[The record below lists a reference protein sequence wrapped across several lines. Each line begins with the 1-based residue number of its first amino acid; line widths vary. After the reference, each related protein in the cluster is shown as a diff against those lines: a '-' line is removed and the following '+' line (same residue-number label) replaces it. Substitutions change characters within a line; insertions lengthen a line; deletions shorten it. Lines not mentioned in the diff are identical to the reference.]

1 MSSHDCSVLDRTAGS
16 SVVDLIGRT
25 PLVRLR
31 RFERERPGV
40 ELYAKVE
47 WQNPGGSVKDRAAA
61 RMILEGE
68 ASGALTHDRTILD
81 ATSGNTGIAYATIGA
96 ARGYKVALCVPDN
109 ASPERKL
116 ILRALGAE
124 LILTDPL
131 DGTDGAIR
139 EARRLY
145 SAEPARYFYP
155 DQYNNDANWRAHF
168 DTTGPEI
175 IEQTSGRLTH
185 FVAGLGT
192 SGTFV
197 GTGRRLRRFNP
208 AIKLISFQPDS
219 PLHGL
224 EGLKHMASAIV
235 PGIYDPTLADEDLRV
250 ATETAYT
257 MVRRLAREEGLLA
270 GVSSGAALAATLEV
284 ARRVEHGVIVTV
296 FPDGAEKYLTERFW
310 TADD

>member
-1 MSSHDCSVLDRTAGS
+1 MSTSNASILDRAPGS
-16 SVVDLIGRT
+16 SVFDMIGRT
-25 PLVRLR
+25 PLVRLHQ
-31 RFERERPGV
+31 FERERPGV
-40 ELYAKVE
+40 ELYAKAE

-68 ASGALTHDRTILD
+68 ASGALTRDRIILD
-81 ATSGNTGIAYATIGA
+81 ATSGNTGIAYATVAA
-96 ARGYKVALCVPDN
+96 ARGYNVKLCVPDN
-109 ASPERKL
+109 ASHERKL

-124 LILTDPL
+124 LVLTDPL
-131 DGTDGAIR
+131 EGTDGAIR
-139 EARRLY
+139 EARRL
-145 SAEPARYFYP
+145 SAAQPERYFYP
-155 DQYNNDANWRAHF
+155 DQYNNDANWRAHY
-168 DTTGPEI
+168 DTTAPEI

-192 SGTFV
+192 SGTFI
-197 GTGRRLRRFNP
+197 GTGRRLRRFNS
-208 AIKLISFQPDS
+208 AIKLISFQPSS

-235 PGIYDPTLADEDLRV
+235 PGIYDASLADEDLRV

-270 GVSSGAALAATLEV
+270 GISSGAALAATLDV
-284 ARRVEHGVIVTV
+284 ARRIERGVVVTV

-310 TADD
+310 TADE